1 MTYDAE
7 NRQATLTDGG
17 VNQYL
22 YDADGRRVQ
31 KVSGGQTTTYVYD
44 AMGQLAAE
52 YGGSTAN
59 APACSTCYMT
69 EDHLGST
76 RMVTD
81 EQGVPVRRWDYTP
94 FGWEI
99 NGSYGQRPQVSGYV
113 MSDGVEPKFTGK
125 LTDYESGL
133 NLGYFG
139 ARYLAPAQGRF
150 TSPDPTFLNALRVVN
165 PQRWNLYSYA
175 LDNPLRYVDPDG
187 EESMA
192 VFYPGY
198 QVGVTKTF
206 TLPLGHAGVVIVDPN
221 GTTHYF

>member
-1 MTYDAE
+1 M
-7 NRQATLTDGG
+7 
-17 VNQYL
+17 
-22 YDADGRRVQ
+22 Q
-31 KVSGGQTTTYVYD
+31 KVSGGQTTTFVYD

-52 YGGSTAN
+52 YGGTTAN
-59 APACSTCYMT
+59 APGCSTCYMT

-76 RMVTD
+76 RLVTD

-113 MSDGVEPKFTGK
+113 MSDGVEPKFSGK

-150 TSPDPTFLNALRVVN
+150 ASPDPKQFPHDISD
-165 PQRWNLYSYA
+165 PQIWNKYA
-175 LDNPLRYVDPDG
+175 STRNSPLRY
-187 EESMA
+187 
-192 VFYPGY
+192 
-198 QVGVTKTF
+198 TW
-206 TLPLGHAGVVIVDPN
+206 LPFGKLVN
-221 GTTHYF
+221 GPWGRGMRAAKSRSTAAASRRSRRERRRM